1 MGCKWGNLSEPL
13 LLSCYTFSMNIFD
26 GLVLGFVQGVTE
38 FLPVSSSGHLIF
50 VRDLLNIELLNPLY
64 FDALVHVAT
73 AIAVLI
79 YFWNDVVSMW
89 KKDGAG
95 RRYIVP
101 IILGLL
107 PVVII
112 GLLFEDWIDAHIRS
126 TLVVAI
132 SLIVGGLIML
142 WGEKQYVGEKQIT
155 PRKGLAI
162 GLMQVLALIPGMSRS
177 GMTISGGLLSGM
189 SRTESVRFSFLL
201 SLPLLFG
208 LGAKKLLDVA
218 SSGAAKMDPTVL
230 VGVVTAF
237 FTGLF
242 AIHFLMKFVERH
254 TFTPFVWYRC
264 VLGVLII
271 IFLV

>member
-1 MGCKWGNLSEPL
+1 
-13 LLSCYTFSMNIFD
+13 MNIFD
-26 GLVLGFVQGVTE
+26 GLILGLVQGITE

-79 YFWNDVVSMW
+79 YFWKDVFSMC
-89 KKDGAG
+89 KKDGVG
-95 RRYIVP
+95 RKYLLPIV
-101 IILGLL
+101 LGLL
-107 PVVII
+107 PVAVI
-112 GLLFEDWIDAHIRS
+112 GLLFEDWIDANIRS

-132 SLIVGGLIML
+132 GLIVGGLVML
-142 WGEKQYVGEKQIT
+142 WGEKRYVGESSIT
-155 PRKGLAI
+155 PHKGLVI
-162 GLMQVLALIPGMSRS
+162 GLFQVFALIPGMSRS
-177 GMTISGGLLSGM
+177 GMTISGGLFAGM

-208 LGAKKLLDVA
+208 LGIKKLFDVTSA
-218 SSGAAKMDPTVL
+218 GLFQTDITL
-230 VGVVTAF
+230 IVGVVTAF
-237 FTGLF
+237 LTGLF

-271 IFLV
+271 LFLV